1 MSSSEPADSSLKRP
15 SNGEHLPATYT
26 LTNIAGDN
34 GILADHEN
42 HKSGDLN
49 NIDSSELS
57 DEGDIEIEHLSSGY
71 EGNAQSP
78 HAVRGK
84 RTVINIW
91 QKAILEDY
99 FRNGMTSASM
109 QLHSLHVAAA
119 EKTGLDLGVIKVRVR
134 AYGCIYGCI
143 VLTTELCVDSI
154 VYNY

>member
-1 MSSSEPADSSLKRP
+1 MSSSEPADSSIKRP

-26 LTNIAGDN
+26 ITNIAGPGSN
-34 GILADHEN
+34 GMLADHGN
-42 HKSGDLN
+42 HKSRDLN

-71 EGNAQSP
+71 DANVQSP

-99 FRNGMTSASM
+99 FRNGMTSASL
-109 QLHSLHVAAA
+109 QLHSLHAAAA
-119 EKTGLDLGVIKVRVR
+119 EKTGLDLGVIKVSV
-134 AYGCIYGCI
+134 YGCI
-143 VLTTELCVDSI
+143 LPTEV
-154 VYNY
+154 